1 MIILSEK
8 KSNSIYL
15 NPKDAHEYFKHIQAN
30 PVNLEE
36 QKRVKSI
43 FPLLF
48 GKKCL
53 EIGCAGAIYSREM
66 LNQKALI
73 VDSID
78 SSAVMIEVA
87 KKTTKT
93 KVTYYQ
99 KDINHKINTGTKYD
113 FICASYV
120 LHYSQKLNKT
130 LTNII
135 QLLNAKGIL
144 IASVPNP
151 LKFHPKTKQLHL
163 GEKKIA
169 TTFHNHPK
177 HKYLE
182 ILETFGKVIE
192 TYNNEDVFIVKFQ
205 NR

>member
-1 MIILSEK
+1 MSKK

-15 NPKDAHEYFKHIQAN
+15 NPKDAHEYFNHIQAN

-66 LNQKALI
+66 IKQNALK
-73 VDSID
+73 VDSMD
-78 SSAVMIEVA
+78 NSPVMIEMA
-87 KKTTKT
+87 QKKTETNVK
-93 KVTYYQ
+93 YYHE
-99 KDINHKINTGTKYD
+99 DINSDLNLTNTYD

-120 LHYSQKLNKT
+120 LHYSKELDKT

-135 QLLNAKGIL
+135 QLLNPQGIL
-144 IASVPNP
+144 IISVPNP
-151 LKFHPKTKQLHL
+151 KQFKQGENQLFLGDNEMKTRFYNHSQTAYLVTLKTFGTVVKTK
-163 GEKKIA
+163 E
-169 TTFHNHPK
+169 
-177 HKYLE
+177 
-182 ILETFGKVIE
+182 
-192 TYNNEDVFIVKFQ
+192 NEDVFIVKFQ
-205 NR
+205 KA

>member
-1 MIILSEK
+1 MSKK

-15 NPKDAHEYFKHIQAN
+15 NPKDAHEYFNYIQAN

-36 QKRVKSI
+36 QKLVKSI
-43 FPLLF
+43 FPMLS

-66 LNQKALI
+66 IKQNALK
-73 VDSID
+73 VDSMD
-78 SSAVMIEVA
+78 NSPVMIEMA
-87 KKTTKT
+87 RNTTKN
-93 KVTYYQ
+93 KVSYYHQ
-99 KDINHKINTGTKYD
+99 DINLKLNLKNTYD

-120 LHYSQKLNKT
+120 LHYSQELNKT

-144 IASVPNP
+144 IISVPNP
-151 LKFHPKTKQLHL
+151 LQFHPKTKQLHL

-177 HKYLE
+177 NKYLE
-182 ILETFGKVIE
+182 ILETFGKVVK
-192 TYNNEDVFIVKFQ
+192 TYNHKDVFIVKFQ
-205 NR
+205 NS